1 MKLNLHFGPVAKAY
15 DKGRRQY
22 PKRVI
27 DYVVSFIGEQAHA
40 LDLGCG
46 TGIAARQ
53 LAEAGIDI
61 QGCEADERMLAFA
74 RRYEAA
80 KIRYTNAP
88 AHDMPY
94 DNNTFDAVTMF
105 SAFHWFCNPESS
117 SEIYRVLMPEGRVI
131 AVNKYRR
138 DRKVE
143 YERIIESIMECPR
156 PEERRSGYIKRNY
169 NPETIL
175 EQSGFR
181 DITRKDLVVRGSL
194 SVEDEVLLVQAM
206 SIWTEVHEDLRPK
219 ALEAVKDYIGRSAVN
234 GKVEKELPFYF
245 VSGIK

>member
-117 SEIYRVLMPEGRVI
+117 SEIYRVLRPEGRVI
-131 AVNKYRR
+131 AVNQKRAGIR
-138 DRKVE
+138 VE
-143 YERIIESIMECPR
+143 YRRIIEGFIENL
-156 PEERRSGYIKRNY
+156 PEERRSDYVQRNY
-169 NPETIL
+169 KPEEVL

-181 DITRKDLVVRGSL
+181 NVAKANLTVHRSSSI
-194 SVEDEVLLVQAM
+194 EDEIALAKTTN
-206 SIWTEVHEDLRPK
+206 IWTEIPDELVIK
-219 ALEAVKDYIGRSAVN
+219 VLEEVRDYIVSIAVN
-234 GKVEKELPFYF
+234 GKLEEDTHFYF